1 MLRVC
6 NCKSASEDS
15 LLVFILMAEE
25 CGGKKRKEREKIDCD
40 RQLTGKKRGERPQS
54 YVTLQRPDGPGTGTK
69 RVLRVQTLR
78 LSRPINVFVYQSHTF
93 SYIYRVEGSRY
104 KQIHNTSL
112 LNHHLL
118 SSFFSQFHHVHRYPL

>member
-15 LLVFILMAEE
+15 LLVFIPEE

-69 RVLRVQTLR
+69 SVKGTDAALI
-78 LSRPINVFVYQSHTF
+78 SAN
-93 SYIYRVEGSRY
+93 
-104 KQIHNTSL
+104 
-112 LNHHLL
+112 
-118 SSFFSQFHHVHRYPL
+118 